1 MTLLGGFT
9 PVVLHDPSQRQATID
24 SATATARLFQQ
35 AGATKFVSA
44 VVQDWDWAIPRP
56 LTADEQRH
64 MAEMFGVI
72 DEICEEH
79 GLQQVL
85 HSHVQTLV
93 ETKDD
98 INRVLDTC
106 DVNFCLDTGH
116 MAIGGQDPVAFAK
129 EAMERV
135 GHVHLKDVRLD
146 MVPPVL
152 RREVTLMAATQAGLF
167 TPLGQGDVDILGV
180 VQTLEAAGYRG
191 WYVIE
196 QDTAI
201 TEGLPPEGEGPI
213 HLTRTRA
220 ICRWALSK
228 HAFKKAR
235 AHGSLCQQ
243 GWTNR
248 SQRGG
253 ARDGVQ
259 VQQGEGGVQR
269 LRVPHSR
276 QGLQC
281 RKAHIIS
288 CVIECI
294 AHDVLAARDGGQRA
308 VGSGKVDRCRQ
319 EIDTIRGRHHQFG
332 GASGRLA
339 CHEDR
344 GTCLIEVLRVQPQ
357 GEGGARLRIEVDD
370 EHPLAALGEGR
381 AEVHHGRRLGDAALL
396 VRHGQDSHHPM
407 DDRPRVFGIAPRG

>member
-1 MTLLGGFT
+1 MSDFLARVASAPISWGICEVPGWGAMLPTPRVLSEMAGLGLTATELGAPGFLPTDPDEVKAELAGYGMTLLGGFT

-24 SATATARLFQQ
+24 SAIATARLFQQ

-44 VVQDWDWAIPRP
+44 VVQDWDWAVPRP
-56 LTADEQRH
+56 LTADEQKH

-98 INRVLDTC
+98 INRVLDSC

-213 HLTRTRA
+213 HQVTTSMQYLTDVVA
-220 ICRWALSK
+220 P
-228 HAFKKAR
+228 
-235 AHGSLCQQ
+235 SL
-243 GWTNR
+243 G
-248 SQRGG
+248 
-253 ARDGVQ
+253 
-259 VQQGEGGVQR
+259 
-269 LRVPHSR
+269 
-276 QGLQC
+276 
-281 RKAHIIS
+281 
-288 CVIECI
+288 
-294 AHDVLAARDGGQRA
+294 
-308 VGSGKVDRCRQ
+308 
-319 EIDTIRGRHHQFG
+319 
-332 GASGRLA
+332 
-339 CHEDR
+339 
-344 GTCLIEVLRVQPQ
+344 
-357 GEGGARLRIEVDD
+357 
-370 EHPLAALGEGR
+370 
-381 AEVHHGRRLGDAALL
+381 
-396 VRHGQDSHHPM
+396 
-407 DDRPRVFGIAPRG
+407 

>member
-1 MTLLGGFT
+1 MSDFLSRVQSAPISWGICEVPGWGAMLPTPRVLAEMAGMGMTATELGAPGFLPTDPDEVKAELAAYGMTLMGGFT
-9 PVVLHDPSQRQATID
+9 PVVLHDPAQRQATID
-24 SATATARLFQQ
+24 SATATAKLFQR
-35 AGATKFVSA
+35 AGATKFISA

-56 LTADEQRH
+56 LTVDEQKH
-64 MAEMFGVI
+64 MVEMFGVI

-85 HSHVQTLV
+85 HSHVQTVV

-201 TEGLPPEGEGPI
+201 TDGLPAEGEGPI
-213 HLTRTRA
+213 AQVRTSMQYLTDVVA
-220 ICRWALSK
+220 PAL
-228 HAFKKAR
+228 A
-235 AHGSLCQQ
+235 
-243 GWTNR
+243 
-248 SQRGG
+248 
-253 ARDGVQ
+253 
-259 VQQGEGGVQR
+259 
-269 LRVPHSR
+269 
-276 QGLQC
+276 
-281 RKAHIIS
+281 
-288 CVIECI
+288 
-294 AHDVLAARDGGQRA
+294 
-308 VGSGKVDRCRQ
+308 
-319 EIDTIRGRHHQFG
+319 
-332 GASGRLA
+332 
-339 CHEDR
+339 
-344 GTCLIEVLRVQPQ
+344 
-357 GEGGARLRIEVDD
+357 
-370 EHPLAALGEGR
+370 
-381 AEVHHGRRLGDAALL
+381 
-396 VRHGQDSHHPM
+396 
-407 DDRPRVFGIAPRG
+407 

>member
-1 MTLLGGFT
+1 MSDFLDRVQSAPISWGICEVPGWGAMLPTPRVLTEMSAMGMTATELGAPGFLPTDPDEVKAVLAEYGMTLMGGFT
-9 PVVLHDPSQRQATID
+9 PVVLHDPAQRQATID
-24 SATATARLFQQ
+24 SATATARLFQR
-35 AGATKFVSA
+35 AGATKFISA

-56 LTADEQRH
+56 LSIDEQKH
-64 MAEMFGVI
+64 MVEMFGVI
-72 DEICEEH
+72 DEICEAH

-85 HSHVQTLV
+85 HSHVQTVV

-201 TEGLPPEGEGPI
+201 TDGLPDEGEGPI
-213 HLTRTRA
+213 TQVRTSMQYLTDVVA
-220 ICRWALSK
+220 P
-228 HAFKKAR
+228 
-235 AHGSLCQQ
+235 SLA
-243 GWTNR
+243 G
-248 SQRGG
+248 
-253 ARDGVQ
+253 
-259 VQQGEGGVQR
+259 
-269 LRVPHSR
+269 
-276 QGLQC
+276 
-281 RKAHIIS
+281 
-288 CVIECI
+288 
-294 AHDVLAARDGGQRA
+294 
-308 VGSGKVDRCRQ
+308 
-319 EIDTIRGRHHQFG
+319 
-332 GASGRLA
+332 
-339 CHEDR
+339 
-344 GTCLIEVLRVQPQ
+344 
-357 GEGGARLRIEVDD
+357 
-370 EHPLAALGEGR
+370 
-381 AEVHHGRRLGDAALL
+381 
-396 VRHGQDSHHPM
+396 
-407 DDRPRVFGIAPRG
+407 

>member
-1 MTLLGGFT
+1 MSDFLDRVQSAPISWGICEVPGWGAMLPTPRVLTEMSAMGMTATELGAPGFLPTDPDEVKAVLATYGMTLMGGFT
-9 PVVLHDPSQRQATID
+9 PVVLHDPAQRQATIE
-24 SATATARLFQQ
+24 SATATAKLFQR
-35 AGATKFVSA
+35 AGATKFISA

-56 LTADEQRH
+56 LSVDEQKH
-64 MAEMFGVI
+64 MVEMFGVI
-72 DEICEEH
+72 DEICAAH

-85 HSHVQTLV
+85 HSHVQTVV

-201 TEGLPPEGEGPI
+201 TDGLPAEGEGPVTQVRTSMQF
-213 HLTRTRA
+213 LTDVVA
-220 ICRWALSK
+220 PAL
-228 HAFKKAR
+228 A
-235 AHGSLCQQ
+235 G
-243 GWTNR
+243 
-248 SQRGG
+248 
-253 ARDGVQ
+253 
-259 VQQGEGGVQR
+259 
-269 LRVPHSR
+269 
-276 QGLQC
+276 
-281 RKAHIIS
+281 
-288 CVIECI
+288 
-294 AHDVLAARDGGQRA
+294 
-308 VGSGKVDRCRQ
+308 
-319 EIDTIRGRHHQFG
+319 
-332 GASGRLA
+332 
-339 CHEDR
+339 
-344 GTCLIEVLRVQPQ
+344 
-357 GEGGARLRIEVDD
+357 
-370 EHPLAALGEGR
+370 
-381 AEVHHGRRLGDAALL
+381 
-396 VRHGQDSHHPM
+396 
-407 DDRPRVFGIAPRG
+407 